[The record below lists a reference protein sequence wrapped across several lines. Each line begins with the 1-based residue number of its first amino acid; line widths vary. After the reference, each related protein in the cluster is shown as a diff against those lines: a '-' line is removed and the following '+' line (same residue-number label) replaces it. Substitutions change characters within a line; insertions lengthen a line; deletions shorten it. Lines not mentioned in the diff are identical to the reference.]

1 MLSPSPSSNTNC
13 PDPSFSKASGLRSLM
28 GIRKA
33 RSCSPL
39 PTSASILSSQDLT
52 ISAPS
57 SDPVTPASPV
67 FDGPAM
73 SHKRTGST
81 ATSHSARSTRS
92 VRSSCISSPL
102 ASPNLGS
109 RHFSGLPGTLGW
121 LRSTHFELWI
131 DQDNSRTFRPV
142 FKLTGYTNDSSE
154 DHEAYLVN
162 ALTFGLADFMP
173 VTRQEFLV
181 NAVSKTDATLTL
193 RRLTMAGDE
202 SKDYISQ
209 VASLPT
215 DEDGVYSVSGVELFD
230 VQASLAPLAL
240 RWKFEYFVHN
250 ALDASASE
258 GRFFTP
264 LRFSC
269 SPGLLHPT
277 HGKKKTRLMELFT
290 RTPSARLRAEKMSAP
305 KPGPSLIVATGSP
318 LSKRSSGLRPLYKDD
333 HSPGPGASSF
343 DRQSGEGQVAD
354 HSVTSTVPGYSL
366 RRSPKLAYCI
376 TPPST
381 LTELMSTFTDTDINL
396 PPRPSY
402 SSLKYDLP

>member
-102 ASPNLGS
+102 ASPNLRS

-181 NAVSKTDATLTL
+181 NAVSKTNATLTL

-305 KPGPSLIVATGSP
+305 KPGPSL
-318 LSKRSSGLRPLYKDD
+318 SGLRPLYKDD

-402 SSLKYDLP
+402 SNLKYDLP